1 GADRRDRA
9 QLAVD
14 LATAKQALAQADSRQ
29 HDREAQLQQ
38 SLKALDS
45 ERRNITTPA
54 QIIRELPRQISL
66 PAPITLEPIPPQE
79 SSDRITPSRVV
90 PASGVARDPQ
100 DQSQPRAQ
108 RQLQAEPRASERS
121 GPGVNWFAPIARKAN
136 QP

>member
-1 GADRRDRA
+1 SALPVGQAFLPVHKKYELKTFFRLSAMWCHALKKRPEGNVCPARQSESMPTRFWFRVAEFALTAILAIILAEAWRADRRDRA

-54 QIIRELPRQISL
+54 QILRE
-66 PAPITLEPIPPQE
+66 
-79 SSDRITPSRVV
+79 
-90 PASGVARDPQ
+90 
-100 DQSQPRAQ
+100 
-108 RQLQAEPRASERS
+108 
-121 GPGVNWFAPIARKAN
+121 
-136 QP
+136 